1 MTQEGELLH
10 LCYWV
15 DRTGRP
21 RLFNSQQLSV
31 LSALMSINLLL
42 LQLSNLPGHLASA
55 AGSDVTTVLQQDWAK
70 FKTERTVIADLCM
83 LLAMAG
89 NVTFAEFLDF
99 IVQGNDATSLIQD
112 AARRIEIMGKGGKD
126 QIVANWFKS
135 DLFE

>member
-1 MTQEGELLH
+1 
-10 LCYWV
+10 
-15 DRTGRP
+15 
-21 RLFNSQQLSV
+21 
-31 LSALMSINLLL
+31 
-42 LQLSNLPGHLASA
+42 LSNLPEHLASA
-55 AGSDVTTVLQQDWAK
+55 AGSDVTTILQQDWAK
-70 FKTERTVIADLCM
+70 FKTEGTVIADLCM